1 MAAWEP
7 IASVLLVVRDP
18 LQSAPL
24 VQALLEDG
32 LEVLQRPFA
41 LQSGS
46 LLPPVAEA
54 RSFALVI
61 LVWPALAGDPSMA
74 CAAVARWRRSDGVT
88 PLLVL
93 PDQADEEERA
103 ALLDSGADDVLANPL
118 VNLRECV
125 ARCRAILRR
134 VRQRSDHAGAG
145 EVGLASSLLEVGPLR
160 LDRRQCTVS
169 RDGQEVNLTPRE
181 FRLLE
186 CFMLH
191 PGQAL
196 SRELLI
202 EQVWGPDYGGDSKSV
217 DVHVLWLRRKLDVAA
232 AKPQLFITVRGVGY
246 RLDPPRS

>member
-103 ALLDSGADDVLANPL
+103 ALRLAF
-118 VNLRECV
+118 VHQQ
-125 ARCRAILRR
+125 AK
-134 VRQRSDHAGAG
+134 
-145 EVGLASSLLEVGPLR
+145 EVFTRIV
-160 LDRRQCTVS
+160 
-169 RDGQEVNLTPRE
+169 
-181 FRLLE
+181 
-186 CFMLH
+186 
-191 PGQAL
+191 
-196 SRELLI
+196 I
-202 EQVWGPDYGGDSKSV
+202 E
-217 DVHVLWLRRKLDVAA
+217 
-232 AKPQLFITVRGVGY
+232 
-246 RLDPPRS
+246 